1 MRRFAAAILLLIL
14 LPFCVI
20 DTAAAGDI
28 SMEYTPK
35 SERSSLFYI
44 DVFCKREVTAAVF
57 DLQFDDSMVSYHS
70 VSSDDAAVSVRDNL
84 QDGKVS
90 VAFASADAV
99 SGKLCRLSFKALK
112 VGSVNFVLHFSQ
124 AADANKTLV
133 TQLGDSTLTV
143 KLGKDDIVTAS
154 EEKSKTASGS
164 SSKSNASGSS
174 SKSSQSVKSKRG
186 GGDDDEDDEED
197 DDFSPSDV
205 VDLRHGESPLKW
217 VLIGAGIPILFG
229 ALIWLGILI
238 GKRSK
243 NTDKKSEEK
252 PGEVTPEPEEKTED
266 EA

>member
-1 MRRFAAAILLLIL
+1 MRRIAAAVLLLIL

-90 VAFASADAV
+90 VNGEV
-99 SGKLCRLSFKALK
+99 ETRRGRKLLK

-133 TQLGDSTLTV
+133 TQFSDSTLTV

-174 SKSSQSVKSKRG
+174 SKSSQSVKSGRG
-186 GGDDDEDDEED
+186 GGDDDEDIEED

-217 VLIGAGIPILFG
+217 VLIGAGIPLLFG

-243 NTDKKSEEK
+243 NTDKKAEEK
-252 PGEVTPEPEEKTED
+252 PGEERPEPEENTKD